1 MTRIE
6 QRSHPALSDPCSV
19 GDPRLP
25 FFPRFSALLRR
36 PAVMH
41 DAEKNVWVWLSP
53 QVLAAQ

>member
-25 FFPRFSALLRR
+25 YFPRFTALLRR
-36 PAVMH
+36 PADMH
-41 DAEKNVWVWLSP
+41 HAEKSFWGWFSP
-53 QVLAAQ
+53 QVFAAQ